1 LDPAGPLF
9 YKFDPAVRIDSQDAV
24 FVDIIHTDGT
34 REYYIQIYRN
44 FMGYYT
50 LLLASTCSNLQWMRY
65 IIYLHS
71 HKQNMNIVEIKQ
83 QNKNKNVA
91 HIFSILL
98 VFFNTFCLRF
108 VSSTLC
114 WYSYCFVVAW
124 LFCL

>member
-1 LDPAGPLF
+1 
-9 YKFDPAVRIDSQDAV
+9 
-24 FVDIIHTDGT
+24 
-34 REYYIQIYRN
+34 
-44 FMGYYT
+44 MGYYT
-50 LLLASTCSNLQWMRY
+50 LLLASTCSNLQWIRY

-114 WYSYCFVVAW
+114 CPCPCIVYYCLPFRSS
-124 LFCL
+124 LTFINTGKLHNQSNLIEILCLGICFHIVTDHHAKQP

>member
-1 LDPAGPLF
+1 
-9 YKFDPAVRIDSQDAV
+9 
-24 FVDIIHTDGT
+24 
-34 REYYIQIYRN
+34 
-44 FMGYYT
+44 MGYYT
-50 LLLASTCSNLQWMRY
+50 LLLASTCSNLQWIRY

-98 VFFNTFCLRF
+98 VFFNTFCLQTF
-108 VSSTLC
+108 LYQLLVLLPKIHDV
-114 WYSYCFVVAW
+114 YSYCFVVAW